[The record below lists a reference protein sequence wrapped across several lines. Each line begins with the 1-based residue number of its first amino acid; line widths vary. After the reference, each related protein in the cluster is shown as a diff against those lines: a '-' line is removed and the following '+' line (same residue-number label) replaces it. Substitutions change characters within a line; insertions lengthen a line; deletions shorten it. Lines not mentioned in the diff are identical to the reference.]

1 MPFLRFHAV
10 EKSRLDLVGER
21 LISEIVRTLGC
32 PRETVVLEVMN
43 SSFISGE
50 NPSPAYPFVK
60 VEYFKRPL
68 EQQNVVAKIIFECLK
83 EIGYPESDV
92 YFSFLEM
99 DCYYENGEVI
109 KKRLQDKN
117 RKSGNILAD
126 ITAFFNNNN

>member
-1 MPFLRFHAV
+1 
-10 EKSRLDLVGER
+10 
-21 LISEIVRTLGC
+21 
-32 PRETVVLEVMN
+32 MN

-92 YFSFLEM
+92 YFSFSVLFSQQLM
-99 DCYYENGEVI
+99 LFFI
-109 KKRLQDKN
+109 RL
-117 RKSGNILAD
+117 
-126 ITAFFNNNN
+126 

>member
-68 EQQNVVAKIIFECLK
+68 EQQNVVAKI
-83 EIGYPESDV
+83 GYPESDV
-92 YFSFLEM
+92 YFSFLEK

-109 KKRLQDKN
+109 K
-117 RKSGNILAD
+117 
-126 ITAFFNNNN
+126 